1 MSMHFLTRGWLGGCE
16 EKNEVEAMKKEK
28 EGGGGLEKEERGGG
42 LGDKMEKAKK
52 KKMKSCCGS
61 IGLSL
66 SLYIR
71 VVSLTPKYTL
81 CSLYSQFDNFH
92 AAFAPKRLQ
101 LR

>member
-1 MSMHFLTRGWLGGCE
+1 MHFLTRGWLGGCE